1 MLNKFSITLMLSSVN
16 MTYKSK
22 NLRKTDKCHLWSVK
36 LWKKPISNN
45 TLILLGFYISKPIYG
60 SVGI

>member
-1 MLNKFSITLMLSSVN
+1 MLNKFSITLMLSGVN

-22 NLRKTDKCHLWSVK
+22 IYTKQINVIYGSVK